1 MRNPPRDFCH
11 LCDTEPQRKVKRK
24 MHTEVLTRMSL
35 FEGCE
40 AEALHQLLREAPNSL
55 RIYKEGEYIARQGD
69 ACRSLFILMKG
80 NVKTQMENAEGKQL
94 TIDWI
99 KAPDILAPAFI
110 YASENRFPVNVEATE
125 LCEVLVMDRTRFE
138 AFMHAQPAVMRNFIA
153 IISDRSLFLSRKLN
167 EFALQSLKSRLLN
180 YLQMHGGIHNQQE
193 VAFILGV
200 ARPSLARALS
210 ELIAEGKITMTGK
223 QVVLNAPE

>member
-1 MRNPPRDFCH
+1 
-11 LCDTEPQRKVKRK
+11 

-35 FEGCE
+35 FEGCA

-55 RIYKEGEYIARQGD
+55 RIYKKGEYIARQGD

>member
-1 MRNPPRDFCH
+1 
-11 LCDTEPQRKVKRK
+11 

-180 YLQMHGGIHNQQE
+180 YLQMHEGIHNQQE

>member
-1 MRNPPRDFCH
+1 
-11 LCDTEPQRKVKRK
+11 
-24 MHTEVLTRMSL
+24 MHTEVLKQMGL
-35 FEGCE
+35 FDGCNM
-40 AEALHQLLREAPNSL
+40 EALYQLLREAPNSL
-55 RIYKEGEYIARQGD
+55 RTYKTGEYIARQGD
-69 ACRSLFILMKG
+69 VCRSLFILMKG

>member
-1 MRNPPRDFCH
+1 
-11 LCDTEPQRKVKRK
+11 

-223 QVVLNAPE
+223 QVVLNAPNET

>member
-1 MRNPPRDFCH
+1 
-11 LCDTEPQRKVKRK
+11 

-99 KAPDILAPAFI
+99 KAPDILVPAFI

>member
-1 MRNPPRDFCH
+1 
-11 LCDTEPQRKVKRK
+11 
-24 MHTEVLTRMSL
+24 MHTEVLTQMSL

-40 AEALHQLLREAPNSL
+40 KEALHQLLREAPNSL

-125 LCEVLVMDRTRFE
+125 LCEVLVMDRARFE

-223 QVVLNAPE
+223 QVVLNVPE

>member
-1 MRNPPRDFCH
+1 
-11 LCDTEPQRKVKRK
+11 

-223 QVVLNAPE
+223 QVVLNDPE

>member
-1 MRNPPRDFCH
+1 
-11 LCDTEPQRKVKRK
+11 
-24 MHTEVLTRMSL
+24 MHTEVLTQMSL

-40 AEALHQLLREAPNSL
+40 KEALHQLLREAPNSL

-125 LCEVLVMDRTRFE
+125 LCEVLVMDRARFE

>member
-1 MRNPPRDFCH
+1 
-11 LCDTEPQRKVKRK
+11 
-24 MHTEVLTRMSL
+24 MSL

-167 EFALQSLKSRLLN
+167 EFTLQSLKSRLLN

>member
-1 MRNPPRDFCH
+1 
-11 LCDTEPQRKVKRK
+11 
-24 MHTEVLTRMSL
+24 MSL

-55 RIYKEGEYIARQGD
+55 RTYKEGEYIARQGD

-200 ARPSLARALS
+200 ARPSLARTLS

-223 QVVLNAPE
+223 QVVLNTPE

>member
-1 MRNPPRDFCH
+1 
-11 LCDTEPQRKVKRK
+11 

-180 YLQMHGGIHNQQE
+180 YLQTHGGIHNQQE

>member
-1 MRNPPRDFCH
+1 
-11 LCDTEPQRKVKRK
+11 

-40 AEALHQLLREAPNSL
+40 KEALHQLLREAPNSL

-125 LCEVLVMDRTRFE
+125 LCEVLVMDRARFE

-180 YLQMHGGIHNQQE
+180 YLQMHGCIHNQQE

-223 QVVLNAPE
+223 QVVLNTPK

>member
-1 MRNPPRDFCH
+1 
-11 LCDTEPQRKVKRK
+11 
-24 MHTEVLTRMSL
+24 MSL

-40 AEALHQLLREAPNSL
+40 AETLHQLLREAPNSL
-55 RIYKEGEYIARQGD
+55 RTYKEGEYIARQGD

-223 QVVLNAPE
+223 QVVLNTPE

>member
-1 MRNPPRDFCH
+1 
-11 LCDTEPQRKVKRK
+11 

-80 NVKTQMENAEGKQL
+80 NVKTRMENAEGKQL

>member
-1 MRNPPRDFCH
+1 
-11 LCDTEPQRKVKRK
+11 
-24 MHTEVLTRMSL
+24 MSL

-223 QVVLNAPE
+223 QVVLNAPNET

>member
-1 MRNPPRDFCH
+1 
-11 LCDTEPQRKVKRK
+11 
-24 MHTEVLTRMSL
+24 MSL

-110 YASENRFPVNVEATE
+110 YASENRFPVNVETTE

-223 QVVLNAPE
+223 QVVLNVPE

>member
-1 MRNPPRDFCH
+1 
-11 LCDTEPQRKVKRK
+11 
-24 MHTEVLTRMSL
+24 MSL

-125 LCEVLVMDRTRFE
+125 LCEVLVMDRARFE

>member
-1 MRNPPRDFCH
+1 
-11 LCDTEPQRKVKRK
+11 

-223 QVVLNAPE
+223 QVVLNTPE

>member
-1 MRNPPRDFCH
+1 
-11 LCDTEPQRKVKRK
+11 

-223 QVVLNAPE
+223 QVALNAPE

>member
-1 MRNPPRDFCH
+1 
-11 LCDTEPQRKVKRK
+11 

-55 RIYKEGEYIARQGD
+55 RTYKEGEYIARQGD

-94 TIDWI
+94 TIDRI

-223 QVVLNAPE
+223 QVVLNTPE

>member
-1 MRNPPRDFCH
+1 
-11 LCDTEPQRKVKRK
+11 

-40 AEALHQLLREAPNSL
+40 KEALHQLLREAPNSL

-125 LCEVLVMDRTRFE
+125 LCEVLVMDRARFE

-223 QVVLNAPE
+223 QVVLNTPK

>member
-1 MRNPPRDFCH
+1 
-11 LCDTEPQRKVKRK
+11 

-55 RIYKEGEYIARQGD
+55 RTYKEGEYIARQGD

>member
-1 MRNPPRDFCH
+1 
-11 LCDTEPQRKVKRK
+11 

-138 AFMHAQPAVMRNFIA
+138 AFMHAQPAVMRNLIA

>member
-1 MRNPPRDFCH
+1 
-11 LCDTEPQRKVKRK
+11 
-24 MHTEVLTRMSL
+24 MSL

-200 ARPSLARALS
+200 SRPSLARALS

>member
-1 MRNPPRDFCH
+1 
-11 LCDTEPQRKVKRK
+11 

-180 YLQMHGGIHNQQE
+180 YLQMHGGIHNQQK

>member
-1 MRNPPRDFCH
+1 
-11 LCDTEPQRKVKRK
+11 
-24 MHTEVLTRMSL
+24 MSL

-40 AEALHQLLREAPNSL
+40 KEALHQLLREAPNSL
-55 RIYKEGEYIARQGD
+55 RTYKEGEYIARQGD

-125 LCEVLVMDRTRFE
+125 LCEVLVMDRARFE

-223 QVVLNAPE
+223 QVVLNTPE

>member
-1 MRNPPRDFCH
+1 
-11 LCDTEPQRKVKRK
+11 

-80 NVKTQMENAEGKQL
+80 NVKTQMGNAEGKQL

>member
-1 MRNPPRDFCH
+1 
-11 LCDTEPQRKVKRK
+11 
-24 MHTEVLTRMSL
+24 MHTEVLKQMSL

-40 AEALHQLLREAPNSL
+40 KEALHQLLREAPNSL

-223 QVVLNAPE
+223 QVVLNTPE